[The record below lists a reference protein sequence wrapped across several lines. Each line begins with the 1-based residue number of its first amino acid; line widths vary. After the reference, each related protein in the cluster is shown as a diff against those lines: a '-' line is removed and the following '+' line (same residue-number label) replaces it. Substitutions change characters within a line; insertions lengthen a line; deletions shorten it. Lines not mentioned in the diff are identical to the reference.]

1 MGFHSGNATGER
13 NVKFSK
19 HLCNPGVPNHHELG
33 WGPTAGSKHPCLKD
47 LVHCHPNNAGFCP
60 VGFFLGGV
68 TLGSLWVSI
77 IIARCY
83 CVIYKAIHILPILVE
98 SCFYLPQLKL
108 SLFFAAN
115 MTCFPWTHASRSDL
129 PSTASGKACAFVD
142 CSSPWKDHAGM
153 V

>member
-1 MGFHSGNATGER
+1 MELWGSILEMPQASATLSFQRLRSHSGIQTSMSQR
-13 NVKFSK
+13 FSPLSPK
-19 HLCNPGVPNHHELG
+19 QCRFLPSWL
-33 WGPTAGSKHPCLKD
+33 
-47 LVHCHPNNAGFCP
+47 
-60 VGFFLGGV
+60 FFLGGV

-142 CSSPWKDHAGM
+142 CSSP
-153 V
+153 